1 MGLILIRYGEIGLK
15 GRNRNLF
22 VRRLR
27 LNIKDCLKRNGVA
40 GEVSVHGQRLYVDTA
55 DVESALPHLQRVFG
69 IVSLSP
75 VYRAPLDI
83 DAITAEALSVARSV
97 DLGPDRT
104 FRMAARRAFKGFPLT
119 SPQINAQVGEAVR
132 VATGARVDLSDNADV
147 TIGVEIRREE
157 ALIFA
162 AAYPGPGGL
171 PLNSQGRVVALIS
184 GGIDSP
190 VAAYLMMKRGCGVAP
205 LHFTQSEVETAKA
218 LANCAV
224 LDRYAYGWRLKPLV
238 LSHHEVMEPI
248 VERLRDLRAERWTCL
263 FCKHAMLRKAARLA
277 DEIGAN
283 AIVTGEN
290 VGQVAS
296 QTLPSLEMIS
306 LGIGKPILRPLIGY
320 DKVDIMALARRI
332 GTFDVSTRESQGCPF
347 LPPSVITRPAMDRWL
362 ELREQMLDVL
372 P

>member
-1 MGLILIRYGEIGLK
+1 MGLILVRYGEIALK

-27 LNIKDCLKRNGVA
+27 LNIKDCLKRNNLA
-40 GEVSVHGQRLYVDTA
+40 GDVSVHGQRLYVETL
-55 DVESALPHLQRVFG
+55 DVDLALPHLQRVFG

-75 VYRAPLDI
+75 VRSVRLDME
-83 DAITAEALSVARSV
+83 AITAEVLSIAQGIGLS
-97 DLGPDRT
+97 PDRT
-104 FRMAARRAFKGFPLT
+104 FRIEARRAFKGFPLT
-119 SPQINAQVGEAVR
+119 SPQINAHVGEAVR

-162 AAYPGPGGL
+162 ATYPGPGGL

-190 VAAYLMMKRGCGVAP
+190 VAAWLMMKRGCGVAP
-205 LHFTQSEVETAKA
+205 LHFTQSQVETAKA
-218 LANCAV
+218 LGNCEV
-224 LDRYAYGWRLKPLV
+224 LDRYAYGWRIKPLV
-238 LSHHEVMEPI
+238 LSHHEIMGPI
-248 VERLRDLRAERWTCL
+248 VERLHDLRAERWTCL
-263 FCKHAMLRKAARLA
+263 FCKHAMLRKAAQLA
-277 DEIGAN
+277 DDIGAN
-283 AIVTGEN
+283 AIVTGES

-296 QTLPSLEMIS
+296 QALASLEMIS
-306 LGIGKPILRPLIGY
+306 LGISKPILRPLIGY
-320 DKVDIMALARRI
+320 DKVDIMALARSI

-347 LPPSVITRPAMDRWL
+347 LPPSVVTRPAMDKWL
-362 ELREQMLDVL
+362 ELREQMADVL

>member
-1 MGLILIRYGEIGLK
+1 MGLILVRYGEIGLK

-27 LNIKDCLKRNGVA
+27 LNIKDCLKRNGLS
-40 GEVSVHGQRLYVDTA
+40 GEVSVHGQRLYVDVA
-55 DVESALPHLQRVFG
+55 DAEAAAPHLQRVFG

-75 VYRAPLDI
+75 VHSAPLDME
-83 DAITAEALSVARSV
+83 AITAEALSAAQRAG
-97 DLGPDRT
+97 LGPERT
-104 FRMAARRAFKGFPLT
+104 FRVDARRAFKGFPLT
-119 SPQINAQVGEAVR
+119 SPQINAHVGEAIR
-132 VATGARVDLSDNADV
+132 LATGARVDLSDSADV

-171 PLNSQGRVVALIS
+171 PLISQGRAVALIS

-190 VAAYLMMKRGCGVAP
+190 VAAWLMMKRGCGVVP

-218 LANCAV
+218 LENCEV
-224 LDRYAYGWRLKPLV
+224 LDRYAYGWRMRPVV
-238 LSHHEVMEPI
+238 LSHHEIMLPI
-248 VERLRDLRAERWTCL
+248 VERLRQLRADRWTCL
-263 FCKHAMLRKAARLA
+263 FCKHAMLRRAAQLA
-277 DEIGAN
+277 EEVGAS

-290 VGQVAS
+290 LGQVAS

-306 LGIGKPILRPLIGY
+306 TGIGKPILRPLIGY
-320 DKVDIMALARRI
+320 DKVDIMALARSI
-332 GTFDVSTRESQGCPF
+332 GTFDISTRESHPCPF
-347 LPPSVITRPAMDRWL
+347 LPPSVITRPMMEKWL
-362 ELREQMLDVL
+362 ELRERLADVL

>member
-1 MGLILIRYGEIGLK
+1 MGLILVRYGEIGLK
-15 GRNRNLF
+15 GRNRNVF

-27 LNIKDCLKRNGVA
+27 LNIKDCLKRNNLA
-40 GEVSVHGQRLYVDTA
+40 GEVSVHGQRLYVETDA
-55 DVESALPHLQRVFG
+55 VEAALPHLQRVFG

-75 VYRAPLDI
+75 VRSAPLDME
-83 DAITAEALSVARSV
+83 AITAEALAVARSAG
-97 DLGPDRT
+97 LGPGRT
-104 FRMAARRAFKGFPLT
+104 FRMEARRAYKGFPLT

-132 VATGARVDLSDNADV
+132 VATGARVDLSDAADV

-190 VAAYLMMKRGCGVAP
+190 VAAWLMMKRGCGVAP

-218 LANCAV
+218 LENCQV
-224 LDRYAYGWRLKPLV
+224 LDRYAYGWRIRPLV
-238 LSHHEVMEPI
+238 VSHHEVMAPI
-248 VERLRDLRAERWTCL
+248 VERLHDLRAERWTCL
-263 FCKHAMLRKAARLA
+263 FCKHAMLRRAAQLA
-277 DEIGAN
+277 EEIGAH

-306 LGIGKPILRPLIGY
+306 LGIAKPILRPLIGY
-320 DKVDIMALARRI
+320 DKVDIMALARAI

-347 LPPSVITRPAMDRWL
+347 LPPSVVTRPAMDKWL
-362 ELREQMLDVL
+362 ELREQLADVL